1 MSGEYNLAK
10 YKYWLVF
17 ILILLA
23 SIYSLPMLYPDKPA
37 LQLSAIDS
45 KNTVD
50 ITNKIGQLLRDKKIN
65 LEQITLDNNNYKIV
79 FADTVAQRAAQEAL
93 MRNLGDKYTVALYLA
108 QTTPRWLASLGARP
122 MKLGLD
128 LRGGV
133 YFLLEVDTETVIGQ
147 HLAAYVSEI
156 KELMRSKKWRYRSI
170 KIDHRRQLLKLTL
183 KKGTYELARTKLRS
197 EFPSL
202 LHGELQLLDNG
213 KEQVFLTLNELKVKE
228 MIDYAIG
235 QNLTTLRNRVNEL
248 GVSEPLVQRQG
259 KQHIAVQLPGV
270 QNAAAAKQIL
280 GATANLEFRL
290 EAGNSES
297 GTNFSFRSN
306 QRTARLQQGIIATGD
321 NVVSAS
327 ASFDENSQPQVNI
340 KLDSKGGKKMMH
352 STSAAIGERMAVVFI
367 EHKAS
372 KEINRATG
380 KKRKYIEKGII
391 SLATIQTTLGN
402 QFRITGLDSQ
412 QEASNLA
419 LLLRAGALAAP
430 VYIVQERTIGPSLG
444 QQNIDSGVFAIVLGF
459 ILVLIFMALYYRVFG
474 VIANFALI
482 LNVLLVTACMSL
494 IGATLTL
501 PGMAGIVLTI
511 GMAVDA
517 NVLIF
522 SRIKEELKNGVLA
535 RSAIDAGYNK
545 AFTTIIDAN
554 ITTLLAAIIL
564 FAIGTGPVK
573 GFAITLSL
581 GILTS
586 MFSAIVFTR
595 CCVHL
600 IYNRRT
606 NLNKLSIGNY

>member
-1 MSGEYNLAK
+1 M
-10 YKYWLVF
+10 
-17 ILILLA
+17 
-23 SIYSLPMLYPDKPA
+23 
-37 LQLSAIDS
+37 
-45 KNTVD
+45 
-50 ITNKIGQLLRDKKIN
+50 
-65 LEQITLDNNNYKIV
+65 
-79 FADTVAQRAAQEAL
+79 
-93 MRNLGDKYTVALYLA
+93 
-108 QTTPRWLASLGARP
+108 
-122 MKLGLD
+122 
-128 LRGGV
+128 
-133 YFLLEVDTETVIGQ
+133 
-147 HLAAYVSEI
+147 
-156 KELMRSKKWRYRSI
+156 
-170 KIDHRRQLLKLTL
+170 
-183 KKGTYELARTKLRS
+183 
-197 EFPSL
+197 
-202 LHGELQLLDNG
+202 LDNG
-213 KEQVFLTLNELKVKE
+213 KEQILLKFSELKVKQI
-228 MIDYAIG
+228 IDYAIG

-248 GVSEPLVQRQG
+248 GVSDPLVQRQG
-259 KQHIAVQLPGV
+259 KKHIAVQLPGV

-280 GATANLEFRL
+280 GATANLEFRI
-290 EAGNSES
+290 EARGGES
-297 GTNFSFRSN
+297 GSSYSFRNS
-306 QRTARLQQGIIATGD
+306 QRTARLQHDIIATGD
-321 NVVSAS
+321 NVVNAS

-340 KLDSKGGKKMMH
+340 KLDSKGGKKMTR

-367 EHKAS
+367 EHKTS
-372 KEINRATG
+372 KEVSRVTG
-380 KKRKYIEKGII
+380 KKKKYVEKGII

-412 QEASNLA
+412 PEASQLA

-444 QQNIDSGVFAIVLGF
+444 QQNIDTGVFAIVLGF
-459 ILVLIFMALYYRVFG
+459 ILVLIFMAFYYRVFG
-474 VIANFALI
+474 VVANCALI
-482 LNVLLVTACMSL
+482 LNILLVTACMSV

-535 RSAIDAGYNK
+535 RSAIDAGYDK

-564 FAIGTGPVK
+564 FSIGTGPIK

-600 IYNRRT
+600 IYDRQT
-606 NLNKLSIGNY
+606 NLKKLSIGNY